1 MIFSNTLERLK
12 FNLINLTNE
21 LLKDELY
28 AVMKDFHQ
36 TLVLNFHM
44 NLDFGTKR
52 GDKEK
57 RINNEDKD
65 NGILSGAK

>member
-1 MIFSNTLERLK
+1 
-12 FNLINLTNE
+12 
-21 LLKDELY
+21 
-28 AVMKDFHQ
+28 
-36 TLVLNFHM
+36 M

-65 NGILSGAK
+65 NGILSGTK

>member
-1 MIFSNTLERLK
+1 MMLYPFSTKGYSRDTKDLSNLAPNTQ
-12 FNLINLTNE
+12 
-21 LLKDELY
+21 Y

-52 GDKEK
+52 RDKEK